1 MLDSVVANAGMDAL
15 LNHVISV
22 DEVQQFKTHPASYG
36 LVGEHFALPPKEILF
51 VSSNAWDALG
61 ATWFAFITLWVN
73 RQALP
78 NEAIGTPPHHVG
90 SDLTHVL
97 RVLQLQP

>member
-36 LVGEHFALPPKEILF
+36 LVGEHFALPPKEYSLCQ
-51 VSSNAWDALG
+51 
-61 ATWFAFITLWVN
+61 ATHGM
-73 RQALP
+73 P
-78 NEAIGTPPHHVG
+78 
-90 SDLTHVL
+90 
-97 RVLQLQP
+97 